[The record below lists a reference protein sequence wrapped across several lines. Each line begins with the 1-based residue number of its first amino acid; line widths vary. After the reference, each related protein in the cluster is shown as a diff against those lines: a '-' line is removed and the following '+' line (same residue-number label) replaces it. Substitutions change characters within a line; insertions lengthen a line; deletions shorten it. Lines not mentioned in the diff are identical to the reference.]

1 MSRPADPTARSA
13 LAAAARAEF
22 VKKGLRG
29 ARIEDITSA
38 CGLSKGAFYLHFESK
53 EALFEE
59 LVRALG
65 YAMESLHASRVQRL
79 EEARDERGPLTPRD
93 VAKRSPHYLRYLAL
107 ESEFDF
113 QALQMMWEHR
123 DTMDVLIRG
132 CAGTAF
138 EGLVW
143 TFLEEEVARVT
154 ADFQTMQAS
163 GAGRLDVEPEL
174 FAELAVGAY
183 FLVGKRL
190 SRLKQ
195 RPNLEAWAHTL
206 QRLLHEGCLASA
218 GTPAAQSKPGRLSR
232 GSRPSAA
239 LSLARPQGGAKRRSA
254 R

>member
-13 LAAAARAEF
+13 LVAAARTEF
-22 VKKGLRG
+22 VKKGLHG

-65 YAMESLHASRVQRL
+65 YAMEALHASRMQRL
-79 EEARDERGPLTPRD
+79 EQARDERGPLTPRD
-93 VAKRSPHYLRYLAL
+93 VARRSPHYLRYLAL

-143 TFLEEEVARVT
+143 TFL
-154 ADFQTMQAS
+154 
-163 GAGRLDVEPEL
+163 
-174 FAELAVGAY
+174 
-183 FLVGKRL
+183 
-190 SRLKQ
+190 
-195 RPNLEAWAHTL
+195 
-206 QRLLHEGCLASA
+206 
-218 GTPAAQSKPGRLSR
+218 
-232 GSRPSAA
+232 
-239 LSLARPQGGAKRRSA
+239 
-254 R
+254 